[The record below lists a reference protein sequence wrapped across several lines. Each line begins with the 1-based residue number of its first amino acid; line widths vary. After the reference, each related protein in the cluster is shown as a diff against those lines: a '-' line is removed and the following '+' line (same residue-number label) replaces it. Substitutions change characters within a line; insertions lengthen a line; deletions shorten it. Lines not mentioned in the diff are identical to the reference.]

1 MTHSRVIALSL
12 VLGMGGCATPSLT
25 NLTPSSVA
33 RSPVPL
39 YPLRAQ
45 VDERGNRIAQVNVV
59 IHGTPW
65 AMMPLLSDQYAVGY
79 FADTCETNI
88 PYHFSVGY
96 QRRNWLGSGYSSTVH
111 KKRFPEASGYV
122 MNVIG
127 DPLPS
132 DCAASIGLTLRVDS
146 TADEVDTEPGDGNCQ
161 SISNRCTLR
170 AAVMESN
177 AHQGHDLIEVPSGHY
192 VLSLTGTETAD
203 VPNDAVGDLDIT
215 DGLTLSGLGRA
226 AKNDDLQV
234 IIDGGAID
242 RIFDI
247 YAAAPRAVT
256 LSYLRLENGR
266 PMGSGG
272 GAIWNR
278 GNLRM
283 DRMLLRGNTI
293 DHELETSCA
302 AFPSRRLCNR
312 GAGLFNEGQALVAR
326 STIEQNSTGYQSG
339 HGGGISN
346 MGAAAQL
353 YLRNSLITANDA
365 RFWGGLLNYQGTV
378 DILNST
384 FVDNRSTT
392 GGVRAAEIGNID
404 GKVSV
409 RNATFSNHSQL
420 FSHSGTGE
428 FRLANS
434 LVEVRT
440 FSDMPFCSGALTS
453 SSFNAIGGSGGGL
466 FDFLSGCGFT
476 PTTADEAGV
485 RMVLGSL
492 QDNGGPT
499 RTVALREPFEDSP
512 YFDPIDMGGVLCPD
526 TDQRGNPRDD
536 RQCDPGAF
544 EF

>member
-1 MTHSRVIALSL
+1 MTRTRVIALSL
-12 VLGMGGCATPSLT
+12 IVGLGGCATPSLT

-45 VDERGNRIAQVNVV
+45 VDGRGNRIAHVNAV
-59 IHGTPW
+59 ILGTPW
-65 AMMPLLSDQYAVGY
+65 AMMPLPSGQHAVGY
-79 FADTCETNI
+79 FADSCETNI

-111 KKRFPEASGYV
+111 EKRFPEASGYV
-122 MNVIG
+122 MNVTG
-127 DPLPS
+127 DLLPG
-132 DCAASIGLTLRVDS
+132 DCAAPIGLTLRVDS
-146 TADEVDTEPGDGNCQ
+146 TADEVDVGPGDGTCR

-192 VLSLTGTETAD
+192 VLSLTGSETAD
-203 VPNDAVGDLDIT
+203 VPNDAIGDLDIT
-215 DGLTLSGLGRA
+215 DGLTLTGLGRA
-226 AKNDDLQV
+226 AKNADLQV

-326 STIEQNSTGYQSG
+326 TTIEQNSTGYESG
-339 HGGGISN
+339 HAGGISN
-346 MGAAAQL
+346 MGPAAQL
-353 YLRNSLITANDA
+353 YVRDSLITANDA

-392 GGVRAAEIGNID
+392 GGVRAAEIGNVD

-420 FSHSGTGE
+420 FSHTGTGE

-434 LVEVRT
+434 LVEIRA
-440 FSDMPFCSGALTS
+440 FNDMPFCSGALIS
-453 SSFNAIGGSGGGL
+453 GSFNAIGGSGGGL
-466 FDFLSGCGFT
+466 YDFLGGCGFT
-476 PTTADEAGV
+476 PTAADEAGV
-485 RMVLGSL
+485 RLYLGAL

-499 RTVALREPFEDSP
+499 RTVALREPLEDSP

-526 TDQRGNPRDD
+526 TDQRGSPRDD

>member
-1 MTHSRVIALSL
+1 MTRLNVIALSL
-12 VLGMGGCATPSLT
+12 LMGLAGCATPSLT
-25 NLTPSSVA
+25 NLSPSSVA
-33 RSPVPL
+33 RLPVPL
-39 YPLRAQ
+39 YPLRVQ
-45 VDERGNRIAQVNVV
+45 VDGRGNRIAGVSAV
-59 IHGTPW
+59 IHGAPW
-65 AMMPLLSDQYAVGY
+65 SMMALPGDEYAVGY
-79 FADTCETNI
+79 FADTCEINI
-88 PYHFSVGY
+88 PYHFNVGY

-111 KKRFPEASGYV
+111 EKRFPEAAGYV
-122 MNVIG
+122 MTVNG
-127 DPLPS
+127 EPLPA
-132 DCAASIGLTLRVDS
+132 DCAAPIGLTMRVDN
-146 TADEVDTEPGDGNCQ
+146 TADEVDVEPGDGICR
-161 SISNRCTLR
+161 SISNHCTLR

-192 VLSLTGTETAD
+192 VMSLTGSETAD
-203 VPNDAVGDLDIT
+203 VPNDAIGDLDIT
-215 DGLTLSGLGRA
+215 DGLTLMGLGRA
-226 AKNDDLQV
+226 AKNADLQV

-346 MGAAAQL
+346 MGTAAQL
-353 YLRNSLITANDA
+353 YMRDSLITGNDA

-384 FVDNRSTT
+384 FVDNRNTT
-392 GGVRAAEIGNID
+392 GGVRAAEIANID
-404 GKVSV
+404 GTVSV

-420 FSHSGTGE
+420 LSHSGTGE

-440 FSDMPFCSGALTS
+440 FGDMPFCSGTLTS
-453 SSFNAIGGSGGGL
+453 GSFNAIGGSGGGL
-466 FDFLSGCGFT
+466 FDFLGGCGFG

-485 RMVLGSL
+485 RLALGSL

-526 TDQRGNPRDD
+526 TDQRGRPRDD
-536 RQCDPGAF
+536 SNCDPGAF
-544 EF
+544 EL

>member
-1 MTHSRVIALSL
+1 M
-12 VLGMGGCATPSLT
+12 
-25 NLTPSSVA
+25 SVTG
-33 RSPVPL
+33 
-39 YPLRAQ
+39 
-45 VDERGNRIAQVNVV
+45 E
-59 IHGTPW
+59 
-65 AMMPLLSDQYAVGY
+65 
-79 FADTCETNI
+79 
-88 PYHFSVGY
+88 
-96 QRRNWLGSGYSSTVH
+96 
-111 KKRFPEASGYV
+111 
-122 MNVIG
+122 
-127 DPLPS
+127 PLPGG
-132 DCAASIGLTLRVDS
+132 CAASIGLALRVDS
-146 TADEVDTEPGDGNCQ
+146 TADEVDVAPGDGTCR

-177 AHQGHDLIEVPSGHY
+177 AHQGHDRIEVPSGRY
-192 VLSLTGTETAD
+192 ALSLTGTETAD
-203 VPNDAVGDLDIT
+203 VPNDAIGDLDIT
-215 DGLTLSGLGRA
+215 DGLTLSGLGHA

-326 STIEQNSTGYQSG
+326 STIEQNSTGYESG

-346 MGAAAQL
+346 MGSAAQL

-392 GGVRAAEIGNID
+392 RGVSAAEIGNVD
-404 GKVSV
+404 GKVTV

-420 FSHSGTGE
+420 FSHTGTGE

-434 LVEVRT
+434 LGEVRA
-440 FSDMPFCSGALTS
+440 FNDMPFCSGTLTS
-453 SSFNAIGGSGGGL
+453 GSFNAIGAPEEDFSTSSGAAASRPLLRTKPGYDCTSALCRTMAARPALSRYVNHSQTAPTSTPSTWAACSARTPTSVATRVMIGSATRVLSSSDPRGRHSGAEHRQLGADEVRMRHVQQIGDTADQVVFVSVDIAIGGG
-466 FDFLSGCGFT
+466 DA
-476 PTTADEAGV
+476 P
-485 RMVLGSL
+485 
-492 QDNGGPT
+492 
-499 RTVALREPFEDSP
+499 
-512 YFDPIDMGGVLCPD
+512 
-526 TDQRGNPRDD
+526 
-536 RQCDPGAF
+536 
-544 EF
+544 

>member
-1 MTHSRVIALSL
+1 MTRASLIALSFL
-12 VLGMGGCATPSLT
+12 VGLGGCATPSLT
-25 NLTPSSVA
+25 NLTPPSVS

-45 VDERGNRIAQVNVV
+45 VDGRGNRIAHVNAV

-65 AMMPLLSDQYAVGY
+65 SMMLLPSDQYAVGY
-79 FADTCETNI
+79 FAGTCETNI

-96 QRRNWLGSGYSSTVH
+96 QRRNWLGSGYSSTVRE
-111 KKRFPEASGYV
+111 KRFPEASGYV
-122 MNVIG
+122 LNVTG
-127 DPLPS
+127 EPLPD

-146 TADEVDTEPGDGNCQ
+146 MVDEVDIEPGDGNCR
-161 SISNRCTLR
+161 SIASRCTLR

-192 VLSLTGTETAD
+192 VLSLSGSETAD
-203 VPNDAVGDLDIT
+203 VPNDAIGDLDIT
-215 DGLTLSGLGRA
+215 DGLTLMGLGRA
-226 AKNDDLQV
+226 AKNANLQV
-234 IIDGGAID
+234 IVDGGAID

-283 DRMLLRGNTI
+283 DRMLLRGNRI

-326 STIEQNSTGYQSG
+326 STIEQNSTGRESG
-339 HGGGISN
+339 HAGGISN
-346 MGAAAQL
+346 MGPAAKL
-353 YLRNSLITANDA
+353 YVRDSLITANDA

-392 GGVRAAEIGNID
+392 GGVRAAEIGNVD
-404 GKVSV
+404 GSVSV

-420 FSHSGTGE
+420 FSHTGTGG

-434 LVEVRT
+434 LVEIRA
-440 FSDMPFCSGALTS
+440 FRDMPFCSGTLTS
-453 SSFNAIGGSGGGL
+453 GSFNAIGGSGGGL
-466 FDFLSGCGFT
+466 FDFLGGCGFT

-485 RMVLGSL
+485 RLYLPAL

-499 RTVALREPFEDSP
+499 RTIPLREPFEDSP
-512 YFDPIDMGGVLCPD
+512 YFDPINMGGVLCPD
-526 TDQRGNPRDD
+526 TDQRGTPRDD
-536 RQCDPGAF
+536 RRCDPGAF

>member
-1 MTHSRVIALSL
+1 MTRTSVIALSL
-12 VLGMGGCATPSLT
+12 IVGLGGCATPSLT
-25 NLTPSSVA
+25 NLTPSSVS

-45 VDERGNRIAQVNVV
+45 VDGRVNRIAQVNAV
-59 IHGTPW
+59 IHGIPW
-65 AMMPLLSDQYAVGY
+65 AMMALPSDQHAVGY

-96 QRRNWLGSGYSSTVH
+96 QRRNLLGSGYSSTVRE
-111 KKRFPEASGYV
+111 KRFPEAGGYM
-122 MNVIG
+122 MNVVG
-127 DPLPS
+127 EPPPD

-146 TADEVDTEPGDGNCQ
+146 TTDEVDVEPGDGNCR

-177 AHQGHDLIEVPSGHY
+177 VHQGHDLIEVPSGHY
-192 VLSLTGTETAD
+192 ALSLAGSETVD
-203 VPNDAVGDLDIT
+203 VANDAIGDLDIT
-215 DGLTLSGLGRA
+215 DGLTLMGLGRA
-226 AKNDDLQV
+226 MRNEDLQV
-234 IIDGGAID
+234 VIDGGDID

-247 YAAAPRAVT
+247 YTAAPRAVT
-256 LSYLRLENGR
+256 LTYLRLENGR
-266 PMGSGG
+266 PKNSGG

-293 DHELETSCA
+293 DHELESSCA

-312 GAGLFNEGQALVAR
+312 GAGLFNEGQALIAR
-326 STIEQNSTGYQSG
+326 STIEQNSTGYESG
-339 HGGGISN
+339 HAGGISN
-346 MGAAAQL
+346 MGPTAQL
-353 YLRNSLITANDA
+353 YVRDSLITGNDA

-392 GGVRAAEIGNID
+392 GGVRAAEIGNVD
-404 GKVSV
+404 GTVSI
-409 RNATFSNHSQL
+409 RNTTFSNHSQL
-420 FSHSGTGE
+420 FSHTGTGE

-434 LVEVRT
+434 LVEIRA
-440 FSDMPFCSGALTS
+440 FNDLPFCSGTLTS
-453 SSFNAIGGSGGGL
+453 GSFNAIGGSSGSY
-466 FDFLSGCGFT
+466 DFFSGCGFV
-476 PTTADEAGV
+476 PSTADKTEI
-485 RMVLGSL
+485 RLYLGSL
-492 QDNGGPT
+492 QNNGGPT
-499 RTVALREPFEDSP
+499 RTIALREPLEDSP

-526 TDQRGNPRDD
+526 TDQRGRPRDD
-536 RQCDPGAF
+536 RNCDPGAF

>member
-45 VDERGNRIAQVNVV
+45 VDARGNRIAQVNAV

-65 AMMPLLSDQYAVGY
+65 AMMPLRSDHYAVGY

-111 KKRFPEASGYV
+111 EKRFPEASGYV
-122 MNVIG
+122 MNVTG
-127 DPLPS
+127 DPLPA
-132 DCAASIGLTLRVDS
+132 DCATSIGLTLRVDS
-146 TADEVDTEPGDGNCQ
+146 RADEVDTEPGDGNCQ

-192 VLSLTGTETAD
+192 VLSLTGAETAD

-226 AKNDDLQV
+226 PKNDDLQV

-247 YAAAPRAVT
+247 YAASPKAVT

-266 PMGSGG
+266 PVGSGG

-283 DRMLLRGNTI
+283 DRMLLRSNTI
-293 DHELETSCA
+293 AHELETSCA

-346 MGAAAQL
+346 MGSAAQL

-365 RFWGGLLNYQGTV
+365 RFWGGLLNYQGAV

-404 GKVSV
+404 GTVSV

-428 FRLANS
+428 LRLANS
-434 LVEVRT
+434 LVEIRA
-440 FSDMPFCSGALTS
+440 FSDIPFCSGTLTS
-453 SSFNAIGGSGGGL
+453 GSFNAIGGSGGDL
-466 FDFLSGCGFT
+466 FDVLSGCGFV
-476 PTTADEAGV
+476 PTVADRAAV
-485 RMVLGSL
+485 RLALGSL
-492 QDNGGPT
+492 QDNGGPS

-536 RQCDPGAF
+536 EQCDPGAF